1 MRGSKGSDS
10 RENTRIKTFD
20 RFNRFNFSGFART
33 LAAPARR
40 TPQYKQ
46 PF

>member
-20 RFNRFNFSGFART
+20 RFNVLNFSRFART
-33 LAAPARR
+33 LASPARR
-40 TPQYKQ
+40 TPQCKQ